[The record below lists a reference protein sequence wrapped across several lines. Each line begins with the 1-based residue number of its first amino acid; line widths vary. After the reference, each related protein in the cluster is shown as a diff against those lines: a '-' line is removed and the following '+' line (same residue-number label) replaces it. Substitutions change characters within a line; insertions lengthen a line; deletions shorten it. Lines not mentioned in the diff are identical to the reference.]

1 MVAYELAV
9 EVGEDG
15 RAAGETCPVLLVA
28 LCGESSDAAV
38 VCQHVGAD
46 SGAAGSY
53 GIARAGAIGK
63 SIPRSGDGA
72 VPEKTEG
79 TGNHYRGSGL
89 AGPAEPPAEKKARW
103 EGSVGD

>member
-1 MVAYELAV
+1 V
-9 EVGEDG
+9 
-15 RAAGETCPVLLVA
+15 
-28 LCGESSDAAV
+28 AV

-72 VPEKTEG
+72 VSEKTEE
-79 TGNHYRGSGL
+79 TDNHYRGSGL
-89 AGPAEPPAEKKARW
+89 AGASRASRREKACW
-103 EGSVGD
+103 EDSVGD